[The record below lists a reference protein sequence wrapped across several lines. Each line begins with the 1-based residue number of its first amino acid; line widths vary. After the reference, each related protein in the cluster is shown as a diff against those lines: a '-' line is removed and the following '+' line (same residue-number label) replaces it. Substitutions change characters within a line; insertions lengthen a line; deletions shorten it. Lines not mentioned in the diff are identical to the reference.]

1 MTGVEF
7 SMSCA
12 DVDWPALKAALVA
25 DDFDNGRTPQQY
37 RSSHLNS
44 HAVVFGLLDG
54 QYVANGR
61 ILSDG
66 VCNAYL
72 VDIWTASGHRRR
84 GIAGEVVRLLTATV
98 PGQHVGL
105 FTDDMQ
111 PFYASL
117 GFRERPTFMDAVAG
131 RWLDPSSEPSLLGRD
146 GG

>member
-1 MTGVEF
+1 MTEIEF
-7 SMSCA
+7 SSELA
-12 DVDWPALKAALVA
+12 GVDWPALKQALVA
-25 DDFDNGRTPQQY
+25 DDFDNLRSPDQY
-37 RSSHLNS
+37 RRSHENS
-44 HAVVFGLLDG
+44 HAVVFGTCDG

-72 VDIWTASGHRRR
+72 VDIWTATPHRRK
-84 GIAGEVVRLLTATV
+84 GIGREVVNRLLATV

-111 PFYASL
+111 PFYDTL
-117 GFRERPTFMDAVAG
+117 GFRPQAG
-131 RWLDPSSEPSLLGRD
+131 GMSKVIGSWLV